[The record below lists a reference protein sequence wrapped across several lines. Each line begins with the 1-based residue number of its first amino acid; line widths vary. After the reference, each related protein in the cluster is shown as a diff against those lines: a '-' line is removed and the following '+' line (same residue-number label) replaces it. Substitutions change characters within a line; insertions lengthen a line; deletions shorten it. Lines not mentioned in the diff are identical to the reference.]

1 MHHVTTEAAALMDE
15 PLGRRSGARRPQLAP
30 VALALVSIVASLVV
44 LEVIS
49 RVTGILPHNYPAPGL
64 FVEDPQ
70 LGYAMLPNYRGTYA
84 KGRRRF
90 FVHTNTQGFR
100 DERDFGVH
108 EPGASRIL
116 VVGDSFVFGMPVE
129 REDTFVAYTER
140 TMNRMD
146 DGGGWQVLNAGVPGY
161 GTRQEVRLLE
171 RWLPIAAP
179 IAVVLGFCLDNDI
192 SDNRHPSEAP
202 NHRAYHGALVTP
214 DVVAQSD
221 TLLFDSWN
229 RMRLL
234 LRSLVLYAAGE
245 TALLNLM
252 APASHP
258 GTSYQALAT
267 ETWPVDLQEGYRE
280 TQRAIE
286 EMIRLMA
293 AHRVPLAVLVFPSK
307 TEISSTAPGDLSGP
321 RRLIVQF
328 LADRGVNVIDPTAA
342 LVAAGNRGD
351 LFETNG
357 THLVEAGS
365 AIVGEVAARALLS
378 WLAPEIAGAT
388 GEPQTTPSVISVA
401 PSRFPAG
408 VGAASPAA
416 AQH

>member
-1 MHHVTTEAAALMDE
+1 MDE
-15 PLGRRSGARRPQLAP
+15 AVGRRSGARRLQLAL
-30 VALALVSIVASLVV
+30 VTLALVSIVASLAV
-44 LEVIS
+44 LEIVS
-49 RVTGILPHNYPAPGL
+49 RVTGIFPHNYPAPGL

-70 LGYAMLPNYRGTYA
+70 LGYAMVPNYRGTYA

-90 FVHTNTQGFR
+90 FVHTNAQGFR

-108 EPGASRIL
+108 EPATSRIL
-116 VVGDSFVFGMPVE
+116 FVGDSFVFGMPVE
-129 REDTFVAYTER
+129 REETFVAYTER
-140 TMNRMD
+140 TLNRMD

-192 SDNRHPSEAP
+192 SDNRDPPEAP

-221 TLLFDSWN
+221 ALLFDSWN

-234 LRSLVLYAAGE
+234 LRSLVLYSAGE
-245 TALLNLM
+245 KALLNLM

-258 GTSYQALAT
+258 DTSNPAT

-293 AHRVPLAVLVFPSK
+293 AHRVPLAVLVIPSK

-365 AIVGEVAARALLS
+365 AIVGEVAARALLP
-378 WLAPEIAGAT
+378 WLAPEIAGTT
-388 GEPQTTPSVISVA
+388 GELRRRRQ
-401 PSRFPAG
+401 
-408 VGAASPAA
+408 
-416 AQH
+416 